1 MDQVSNFFENI
12 LTVEANEKESDA
24 KGKTTQNELK
34 RSKLMSDKLKRKSE
48 SDFAFWTHK
57 KEGNDEQKSTNTLLT
72 DKLMEK
78 IISMVIPMN
87 VKDQG
92 ALNERLE
99 MQKTRPP
106 LSVNLISKNSIL
118 LNLRLSVPFETID
131 GVIKFFNWDNLSFT
145 VGILLVITHIILNP
159 YLILVLP
166 LLLILINIMVPHYL
180 VLHPTD
186 RSVLNSMYF
195 QRNPVPDDGPAL
207 RESEIPKP
215 VPEFSNEFIL
225 NLTDLQNHM
234 LLYVVTYDLILW
246 GTKEFLFYKDENISS
261 VVFLGLLI
269 LGLHNLFVLPKVVPI
284 LFWYL
289 PIRFM
294 LVISIW
300 AVAILFHPVVRN
312 RLLNW
317 MYNEETRLYFVNL
330 DNQIEEFL
338 LDLIVKVDDEQ
349 VKIETKQV
357 EIFELQRYDKTSKIW
372 ELNGFTNDFY
382 TINSPMRK
390 LKQEYLKGKNN
401 DKNDDEEDGEKSEN
415 VDINTVPHINAI
427 KPPIDWEFNE
437 ESWKLDLNVNDWVNS
452 NLLADLVM
460 IDTDEKW
467 VYDLES
473 LTTPEFFRR
482 RRWVRSCKRQSSIKD
497 INQSN
502 SGSVYSDYLL

>member
-12 LTVEANEKESDA
+12 LAVEPNETDPST
-24 KGKTTQNELK
+24 KGKSILNELK
-34 RSKLMSDKLKRKSE
+34 QSKPMAEKLKRKSE

-57 KEGNDEQKSTNTLLT
+57 KEGNDEPKSTNTLLT

-131 GVIKFFNWDNLSFT
+131 SVIKFFNWDNLTFT
-145 VGILLVITHIILNP
+145 VGVLLVITHIILNP

-166 LLLILINIMVPHYL
+166 LFQILFSVMVPHYL

-186 RSVLNSMYF
+186 RSMLNSRYY
-195 QRNPVPDDGPAL
+195 QRNPIPDDGPAL
-207 RESEIPKP
+207 HESVIPKP
-215 VPEFSNEFIL
+215 VPELSNEFVL

-246 GTKEFLFYKDENISS
+246 ATNGLLFYKDENISS

-269 LGLHNLFVLPKVVPI
+269 LGVHNLFVLPKVLPI
-284 LFWYL
+284 LFSYL
-289 PIRFM
+289 PIKLM

-300 AVAILFHPVVRN
+300 TATIMFHPIIRN
-312 RLLNW
+312 ILLNW
-317 MYNEETRLYFVNL
+317 MYNEETRLYFVKLNS
-330 DNQIEEFL
+330 QVEEFL
-338 LDLIVKVDDEQ
+338 LNLIVKVGEEQ
-349 VKIETKQV
+349 VNIETKQV
-357 EIFELQRYDKTSKIW
+357 EIFELQRYDQSSKIW

-390 LKQEYLKGKNN
+390 LKQEYLKVKDN
-401 DKNDDEEDGEKSEN
+401 DANEDDESTEKSEP
-415 VDINTVPHINAI
+415 VDIHTTPSINAV

-437 ESWKLDLNVNDWVNS
+437 ESWKLDLDVNNWVDS

-473 LTTPEFFRR
+473 STTPESFRR
-482 RRWVRSCKRQSSIKD
+482 RRWVRTCKRRSTIKD
-497 INQSN
+497 TNQSN
-502 SGSVYSDYLL
+502 SGSAYSDYLL